1 MAKILL
7 LPLRLAVGYGLSPR
21 LLGHIAIVML
31 VILRITIGYH
41 FLSEGTEKYHAGNW
55 TAKPFFAN
63 ATGPFAGQF
72 RKMVWDH
79 DGAMRL
85 DLKQS
90 QIIWATYRDAI
101 ANHYGFDEEQK
112 ANAQRNYIEAV
123 EQFKYIT
130 ELNANEIEEFQLGLE
145 RVESLDLDPVRDGV
159 SSLGGQRE
167 TVRRELTQLITPT
180 LNQIDMI
187 WENYETS
194 QNQLATDEQIAR
206 HPAYKLVRPRN
217 AMMDTSLIDVIIPYF
232 DIALGWC
239 LILGLFTSVASLALG
254 VFLLSVFL
262 SQFPPT
268 TGPGSSNYQLIEGLA
283 CFVLAAT
290 GAGRFAGLDFFLHLI
305 VRKVCG
311 PDEAAG

>member
-21 LLGHIAIVML
+21 ILGHIAIVML

-41 FLSEGTEKYHAGNW
+41 FLSEGTEKYHQGDW

-63 ATGPFAGQF
+63 ATGPFAGEF
-72 RKMVWDH
+72 RKMVWDY

-85 DLKQS
+85 DMKQT
-90 QIIWATYRDAI
+90 QVVWATYRDAI
-101 ANHYGFDEEQK
+101 GEHYGFSEEQN
-112 ANAQRNYIEAV
+112 AEAQRNYAEAV
-123 EQFKYIT
+123 EQYEYVT
-130 ELNANEIEEFQLGLE
+130 ELNANEIEEFQLGVG
-145 RVESLDLDPVRDGV
+145 RVEKLDSDPVRDGV

-167 TVRRELTQLITPT
+167 TVRRELTKLISPT
-180 LNQIDMI
+180 LDQIDMI
-187 WENYETS
+187 WENYETA
-194 QNQLATDEQIAR
+194 QNQIATDEQIAR
-206 HPAYKLVRPRN
+206 HPPYRLVRPRL

-254 VFLLSVFL
+254 VFLFSVFL

-268 TGPGSSNYQLIEGLA
+268 TGPGSSNYQLIESLA

-311 PDEAAG
+311 SDEVTR